1 MVELVGPT
9 NNKMKNT
16 PYHTTRT
23 APKTNRKLVERCK
36 IITTNIH
43 LHDHSLSFLCASTS
57 IKSGGVKL
65 VLWIARIREVK

>member
-23 APKTNRKLVERCK
+23 APKNK
-36 IITTNIH
+36 
-43 LHDHSLSFLCASTS
+43 
-57 IKSGGVKL
+57 
-65 VLWIARIREVK
+65 